1 MSIKKGK
8 DKSSENWEKPGFTS
22 THTEIETS
30 PDSVAQELLM
40 QAQKSEPALIV
51 VQGEAVGS
59 VLRLQAGRN
68 SIGRHPNCD
77 VVIQQRAVSSQH
89 AEIRVAESS
98 VIFEDLKS
106 TNGTTINRETVTRPV
121 VLQAGDLI
129 KIGNSVFKYVNNKLD
144 ASIAESLHQQ
154 TSTDS
159 LTGVSNKGYL
169 LKALTSSMDIAK
181 TGYPLSIIIFDL
193 DFFKKVND
201 TYGHIAGDYI
211 LKESCRVIK
220 ENVVRS
226 DDVIGRFG
234 GEEFMIIMPDS
245 PLRVA
250 AGVAERIRKTLE
262 THPFEFS
269 GQKIPVTASLGV
281 ATWRETYTKAEDF
294 IEAVDKLLYVSKQAG
309 RNRVTEEPAEAL
321 K

>member
-1 MSIKKGK
+1 MSTKKTK
-8 DKSSENWEKPGFTS
+8 EKNQNWEKQGFTS

-30 PDSVAQELLM
+30 PDSLAQDLLM

-51 VQGEAVGS
+51 VQGELVGS
-59 VLRLQAGRN
+59 VMRLQEGRN
-68 SIGRHPNCD
+68 TIGRHPNCD
-77 VVIQQRAVSSQH
+77 VVVQQRAVSSQH
-89 AEIRVAESS
+89 AEIRVGGGS
-98 VIFEDLKS
+98 VILEDLKS
-106 TNGTTINRETVTRPV
+106 TNGTTVNREPITRPV
-121 VLQAGDLI
+121 VLQGGDLI
-129 KIGNSVFKYVNNKLD
+129 KIGNAVFKYVNNKLD

-154 TSTDS
+154 TTTDA
-159 LTGVSNKGYL
+159 LTNVSNKAYL

-181 TGYPLSIIIFDL
+181 SGYDLCIIIFDL

-201 TYGHIAGDYI
+201 TYGHVAGDYV

-262 THPFEFS
+262 THSFEFS

-281 ATWRETYTKAEDF
+281 GAWKESYTKPEDF
-294 IEAVDKLLYVSKQAG
+294 IEAVDKLLYLSKQGG
-309 RNRVTEEPAEAL
+309 RNRVTEDPASP
-321 K
+321 